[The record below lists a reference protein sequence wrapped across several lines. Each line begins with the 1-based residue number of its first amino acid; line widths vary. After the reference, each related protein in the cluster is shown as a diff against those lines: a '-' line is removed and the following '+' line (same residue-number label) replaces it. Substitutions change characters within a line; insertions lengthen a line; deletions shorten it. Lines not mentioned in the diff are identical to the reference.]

1 MDRWMGVWERA
12 MKWPVCLERQI
23 PTVYRA
29 GLGWNWEG
37 HGSNFWCL
45 TASKQGRQ
53 TDSYFNHC
61 QGGPSGLGRPFLNIY
76 ESLSVIYGVMLS
88 IRRSHMNLV
97 LGM

>member
-37 HGSNFWCL
+37 HGQIFG
-45 TASKQGRQ
+45 A
-53 TDSYFNHC
+53 
-61 QGGPSGLGRPFLNIY
+61 
-76 ESLSVIYGVMLS
+76 
-88 IRRSHMNLV
+88 
-97 LGM
+97 